1 MIEVR
6 IGVQRAP
13 KELVLEIDEKPDEV
27 IDKVNQAIAATDGL
41 LWLTDSRGKRIG
53 IPADQIAYVEVEPEG
68 HKRVGFAAP

>member
-27 IDKVNQAIAATDGL
+27 IEKVNEAIAATDGL
-41 LWLTDSRGKRIG
+41 LWLTDSRGKQIG

-68 HKRVGFAAP
+68 QKKVGF